1 MTPNFTTNDALKY
14 IYKEASSHLTTQIH
28 IARDRDDSFN
38 EVLLEFES
46 LRLKLEHLRL
56 KPNNRSIEKIL
67 TYSKKQ
73 KFESA

>member
-14 IYKEASSHLTTQIH
+14 IYKEASSQLTTQIH

-56 KPNNRSIEKIL
+56 KPNNRSIENIDVFQKTKI
-67 TYSKKQ
+67 
-73 KFESA
+73 

>member
-1 MTPNFTTNDALKY
+1 MTPTFTTNDALKY
-14 IYKEASSHLTTQIH
+14 VYQEASSQLTAQIH
-28 IARDRDDSFN
+28 IARNRDDSFN

>member
-1 MTPNFTTNDALKY
+1 MTPNFTTNDAIIY
-14 IYKEASSHLTTQIH
+14 IYKEASSQLTTQIH

>member
-1 MTPNFTTNDALKY
+1 MTPNFTTNDAIIY
-14 IYKEASSHLTTQIH
+14 IYKEASSQLTTQIH

-56 KPNNRSIEKIL
+56 IPNNRSIEKIL

>member
-14 IYKEASSHLTTQIH
+14 IYQEASSQLTTQIH

-56 KPNNRSIEKIL
+56 IPNNRSIEKIL